1 MHWEGEAIPKIQQN
15 EIKQVAAENSASS
28 IAAKLM
34 RMKANWDGFQYGIV
48 PLRIVGI
55 SPFSV
60 FLSSKINPW
69 TRDQHAAGS

>member
-34 RMKANWDGFQYGIV
+34 RMKANLDGSQYDIV
-48 PLRIVGI
+48 PFKIVGI

-60 FLSSKINPW
+60 FLSSKINP
-69 TRDQHAAGS
+69 